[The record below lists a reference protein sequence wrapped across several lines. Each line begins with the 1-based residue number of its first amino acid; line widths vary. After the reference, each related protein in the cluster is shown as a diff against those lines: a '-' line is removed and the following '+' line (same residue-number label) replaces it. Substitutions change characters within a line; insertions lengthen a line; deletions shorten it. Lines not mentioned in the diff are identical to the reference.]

1 MTEEDKLRAARKLI
15 SEFRASEG
23 TFAVARS
30 RSTASRNRYKA
41 GFETLAK
48 VEAVLNGSHEEHR
61 AATE

>member
-1 MTEEDKLRAARKLI
+1 VTEGDKLSAARKLI
-15 SEFRASEG
+15 SEFRANEDG
-23 TFAVARS
+23 FAVARS

-48 VEAVLNGSHEEHR
+48 VEAVLNGSHEEQR